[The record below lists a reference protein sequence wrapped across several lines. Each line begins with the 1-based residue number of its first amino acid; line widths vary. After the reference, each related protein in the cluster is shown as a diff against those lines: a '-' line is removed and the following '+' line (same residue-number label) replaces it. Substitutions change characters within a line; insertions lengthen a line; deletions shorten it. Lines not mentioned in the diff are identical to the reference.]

1 VGNRILAAAA
11 LVAFLA
17 VNAGKPKHEPVVA
30 PKSAETS
37 ELQPAEWERP
47 RQSRS
52 ARFDRTWP
60 ALPDRGTQRSA

>member
-1 VGNRILAAAA
+1 MGNRILAAAA

-37 ELQPAEWERP
+37 ELQPAEWE
-47 RQSRS
+47 
-52 ARFDRTWP
+52 
-60 ALPDRGTQRSA
+60 